1 MPLERECSRP
11 AQLHRVRSGRG
22 RATVGGLLLPP
33 VRSARGVRFAPRL
46 LYVSLRGAGRAPAA
60 LRGRRVSAAAGSLL
74 FLVLVPG
81 IVAGVIPWLLTRWDT
96 KADFADWL
104 PVQILGGAFIVLGV
118 IVLVEAFARF
128 VFEGLGTPAPV
139 APTEQLV
146 VGGLYRY
153 VRNPMYLAVGAT
165 IVGQGLVLGRPSLFL
180 YAAGFALAVVA
191 FVHWYEEPTLSRQFG
206 QEYETYRRAVP
217 AWWPRRR
224 PWTP

>member
-1 MPLERECSRP
+1 MI
-11 AQLHRVRSGRG
+11 
-22 RATVGGLLLPP
+22 
-33 VRSARGVRFAPRL
+33 
-46 LYVSLRGAGRAPAA
+46 
-60 LRGRRVSAAAGSLL
+60 GRRAGAAVGSLL

-81 IVAGVIPWLLTRWDT
+81 IVAGVIPWLLTGWDS
-96 KADFADWL
+96 ADFADWL
-104 PVQILGGAFIVLGV
+104 PLRILGAALIVAGAIVLLEV
-118 IVLVEAFARF
+118 FARF

-139 APTEQLV
+139 APTKQLV

-165 IVGQGLVLGRPSLFL
+165 IVGQGLVLGRPILLL
-180 YAAGFALAVVA
+180 YSAGFALAVAA

-206 QEYETYRRAVP
+206 QQYETYRRAVP